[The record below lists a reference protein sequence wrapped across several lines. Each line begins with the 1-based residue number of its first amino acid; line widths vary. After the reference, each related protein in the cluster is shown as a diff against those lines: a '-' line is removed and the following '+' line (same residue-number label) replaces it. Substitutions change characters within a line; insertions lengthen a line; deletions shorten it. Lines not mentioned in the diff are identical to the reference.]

1 VEELNMSD
9 SFFLESLNIGVKES
23 PEIRLGLK
31 ELFQLAA
38 SIASFIHPSHS
49 GWKEDVVY
57 TVEYIDKLGTQQ
69 L

>member
-1 VEELNMSD
+1 MSD

-49 GWKEDVVY
+49 GWKE
-57 TVEYIDKLGTQQ
+57 GNR
-69 L
+69 